1 MPFLHLWNKGVMTPT
16 FIVSILKHI
25 VYITSQLSTGTA
37 QWLVEMKSPR
47 ESCWKL
53 YWQVFKYQVD
63 REGFSFILEEFFLSF
78 HQEGGEGEE
87 KGLLFPVCIIKM

>member
-1 MPFLHLWNKGVMTPT
+1 M
-16 FIVSILKHI
+16 
-25 VYITSQLSTGTA
+25 
-37 QWLVEMKSPR
+37 
-47 ESCWKL
+47 
-53 YWQVFKYQVD
+53 FKFQVD